1 MRMYPFPCRLASMAL
16 IGASLGMAGCSSSP
30 VQWSSV
36 APYAPSA
43 QATAVGVNGDGASW
57 FFQCDG
63 QSVMSGLR
71 VPGLKEAEG
80 QIRSVAITF
89 DKEPTE
95 QSQWNVEQATL
106 VLRGEP
112 ARVLSKRAALAFN
125 AVVSVDGK
133 PVHFALSGS
142 HKAMYELMPTCP
154 QLEIP

>member
-1 MRMYPFPCRLASMAL
+1 M
-16 IGASLGMAGCSSSP
+16 
-30 VQWSSV
+30 QWSSV
-36 APYAPSA
+36 APYGPGSR
-43 QATAVGVNGDGASW
+43 ATAVGVNGEGASW

-63 QSVMSGLR
+63 QNVLSGLR
-71 VPGLKEAEG
+71 VSGLKEAEG
-80 QIRSVAITF
+80 QIRSVAIAF

-112 ARVLSKRAALAFN
+112 ARVLSKRAALAYH
-125 AVVSVDGK
+125 AVVTVDGK
-133 PVHFALSGS
+133 PARFALSGS